1 MVGDGTRCVHAGRVG
16 EVAGE
21 ALHAGPVLAAAYHLG
36 PPDGDLPVDF
46 YGRSA
51 NPTWRALEAAIG
63 ELDGGHTVLY
73 PSGMAAVSALLRLL
87 ARPGA
92 AVVLPADG
100 YYLARALATEELA
113 PFGVEVREVP
123 TPGPW
128 PDSVFDGATL
138 VLLETP
144 SNPGLDVCDIAAL
157 AVRAHAAGALLAVDN
172 TTATPLGQRP
182 LELGADV
189 VVASDSKALSGHSD
203 LILGHLSCAD
213 PALAGRLA
221 TARNRGGAVPGP
233 FETWLAHR
241 GLGTLDL
248 RLARQAANA
257 AALATALREHPGVL
271 GVRWPG
277 LADDPSFE
285 VASRQMRRFGG
296 VLSFE
301 LPSAAAVSR
310 FLAASTLVASATSF
324 GGLRSS
330 ADRRERWGDRVGP
343 GFVRLSAGC
352 EDTDDLTADVL
363 KALDLA
369 LHPTLDPKLNTK
381 LDTKLDPATE
391 R

>member
-1 MVGDGTRCVHAGRVG
+1 VIERNGSTGDGSRVDGSLGDGTRCVHAGRPGHGVG
-16 EVAGE
+16 EP
-21 ALHAGPVLAAAYHLG
+21 LHAGPVLAAAYHLG
-36 PPDGDLPVDF
+36 PPEAPTPVDF

-63 ELDGGHTVLY
+63 ELDGGHAVLF
-73 PSGMAAVSALLRLL
+73 PSGMAAVAALLRLL
-87 ARPGA
+87 GRPGT

-100 YYLARALATEELA
+100 YYLARTLAAEELA
-113 PFGVEVREVP
+113 PLGVEVREVP
-123 TPGPW
+123 TAGPW
-128 PDSVFDGATL
+128 PAEVFGGAAL

-144 SNPGLDVCDIAAL
+144 SNPGLDVCDIAEL
-157 AVRAHAAGALLAVDN
+157 AGRAHAAGALLAVDN

-213 PALAGRLA
+213 PELAGRLA

-248 RLARQAANA
+248 RLTRQAANA
-257 AALATALREHPGVL
+257 AALATALREHLGVL

-277 LADDPSFE
+277 LPGDPSFE
-285 VASRQMRRFGG
+285 LASRQMRRFGG

-301 LPSAAAVSR
+301 LPSEAAVGR
-310 FLAASTLVASATSF
+310 FLAASALVASATSF
-324 GGLRSS
+324 GGLRTCL
-330 ADRRERWGDRVGP
+330 DRRARWGDQVGP

-352 EDTDDLTADVL
+352 EDTADLVADVL
-363 KALDLA
+363 KAVDA
-369 LHPTLDPKLNTK
+369 
-381 LDTKLDPATE
+381 ATG
-391 R
+391 